1 MADKITLDLKYAQD
15 LVDFW
20 SAKYEAIK
28 AELSAAEARSLFVHH
43 CIPFDAS
50 SYAGEG

>member
-20 SAKYEAIK
+20 SARYEGLKNELASTEVNK
-28 AELSAAEARSLFVHH
+28 ALCEL
-43 CIPFDAS
+43 
-50 SYAGEG
+50 

>member
-20 SAKYEAIK
+20 SQKVETLKTDLA
-28 AELSAAEARSLFVHH
+28 AAEVRSPM
-43 CIPFDAS
+43 IPTTLS
-50 SYAGEG
+50 MYY